1 METCKLNCK
10 PDRDDGHSVK
20 PLCGICAC
28 PSLSGNDIVYSYYY
42 KEKKKFKS
50 NFRTGDHKQKN
61 CKPIFLL
68 KSLQCD
74 VFKILICIGGICY
87 INGGQLPRFS
97 HTPTFLLLKLIDDI
111 LGDIYEVY

>member
-42 KEKKKFKS
+42 KEEKNVEINRKLEINPRQCHLFVS
-50 NFRTGDHKQKN
+50 MGKQ
-61 CKPIFLL
+61 P
-68 KSLQCD
+68 S
-74 VFKILICIGGICY
+74 VFIMSKA
-87 INGGQLPRFS
+87 NNNNNNARRE
-97 HTPTFLLLKLIDDI
+97 K
-111 LGDIYEVY
+111 